1 MKFICYGYSLLQG
14 ASHIG
19 KSGPHIPF
27 KKQPRRSQTA
37 THRPLESFSSAEALP
52 YSIPHPFAPLGQRW
66 CSTTIIL
73 PLGKIAVASQR
84 GGVLK
89 APTGRGIPAQGRT
102 LGVPRNEPVRSE
114 RTPHN
119 PRKAWPS
126 RGMQRP
132 VGALQMQPRGQPF
145 FAFLPT
151 ASLRLKFRAR

>member
-66 CSTTIIL
+66 GSTTIIL
-73 PLGKIAVASQR
+73 PLEKTIVAAQR

-89 APTGRGIPAQGRT
+89 APNGARHTSPGCNPGYAP
-102 LGVPRNEPVRSE
+102 E
-114 RTPHN
+114 RT
-119 PRKAWPS
+119 
-126 RGMQRP
+126 
-132 VGALQMQPRGQPF
+132 GAF
-145 FAFLPT
+145 
-151 ASLRLKFRAR
+151 